1 MIVWINGA
9 FGSGK
14 TQTAFELH
22 RRIPNSY
29 VYDPENVGFYI
40 RKNIPKGLEK
50 GDFQDFE
57 MWREFNFSMLKY
69 INGNYKGIVIVP
81 MTVVNPQYFKDIV
94 EKLRAEDIEV
104 KHFVLW
110 ASKETLLKRLRS
122 RAEGK
127 DSWAAKQIDR
137 CMEGLSKDIFK
148 EHIHTDNLSID
159 EVVEIIASSSNI
171 KLLPDN
177 RGKIAKACQRV
188 IVKLKHIRG

>member
-29 VYDPENVGFYI
+29 VYDPENVGFFI
-40 RKNIPKGLEK
+40 RKNIPNGLEK
-50 GDFQDFE
+50 DDFQDFE

-69 INGNYKGIVIVP
+69 INDNYKGTIIVP
-81 MTVVNPQYFKDIV
+81 MTVVNQEYFKDIV
-94 EKLRAEDIEV
+94 EKLRVDNIKV

-127 DSWAAKQIDR
+127 DSWASKQIDR

-148 EHIHTDNLSID
+148 EHIHTDNLSIE
-159 EVVEIIASSSNI
+159 EVVEKIAFLTNLE
-171 KLLPDN
+171 LLPDN
-177 RGKIAKACQRV
+177 GWRMTKAWHRI
-188 IVKLKHIRG
+188 IVKLKHIR

>member
-29 VYDPENVGFYI
+29 VYDPENVGFFI
-40 RKNIPKGLEK
+40 RKNVPSGLEK
-50 GDFQDFE
+50 DDFQDFE

-69 INGNYKGIVIVP
+69 INDNYKGTIIVP
-81 MTVVNPQYFKDIV
+81 MTVVNQKYFKDIV
-94 EKLRAEDIEV
+94 EKLRVDNIEV

-110 ASKETLLKRLRS
+110 ASKETLIKRLKS

-127 DSWAAKQIDR
+127 DSWAANQIDR
-137 CMEGLSKDIFK
+137 CMEGLSKDVFK
-148 EHIHTDNLSID
+148 EHIRTDNLCIE
-159 EVVEIIASSSNI
+159 EVVEKIASLANLE
-171 KLLPDN
+171 LLPDN
-177 RGKIAKACQRV
+177 RGRMAKAWHRI